1 MNHLYVWLRLPR
13 GAALLAG
20 EIRVADPDQ
29 GRGGYLRGE
38 FRYDTAYLNHTD
50 AFALDPLRLPLTQQ
64 IHSAQRPHAGI
75 HGIFEDSLP
84 DAWGRGILIR
94 RLALT
99 RGQQSPPHLL
109 APLGADCLGA
119 LAYAQSQDEQPQDQQ
134 PPLASAASHELATLV
149 AAAERYDEDPSE
161 QTDEELNLLFRAASS
176 PGGARPKVV
185 IEDDKVQWIGKLRS
199 TRDEVDMVRVE
210 AACLALAGKS
220 GLNIPQNRVVEF
232 GKRAVLLIRRFD
244 ISPEGGRLHIASM
257 QTLAGIEGYYLFG
270 YAEMADIV
278 RQVSSIPEQDLPMLY
293 RQAVFNAFL
302 GNTDDHLK
310 NFAMLHNQQGWQMT
324 PTFDLIPNVPH
335 RGEHVLHFG
344 ACGHRPTKRGVE
356 GLAKNFG
363 LSSKKAIR
371 IISDVASAFANWES
385 IFKRQNVSD
394 RDIKRL
400 SKDIE
405 RRRALLA

>member
-13 GAALLAG
+13 GGALLAG

-29 GRGGYLRGE
+29 RRGGYLRGE
-38 FRYDTAYLNHTD
+38 FRYDAAYLNHPA
-50 AFALDPLRLPLTQQ
+50 AFALDPLRLPLSQQ
-64 IHSAQRPHAGI
+64 IYSAERPHAGI

-94 RLALT
+94 RLALP

-109 APLGADCLGA
+109 ALLGVNCLGA
-119 LAYAQSQDEQPQDQQ
+119 LAYTKTQDEQL
-134 PPLASAASHELATLV
+134 PLASAASHDLATLA

-161 QTDEELNLLFRAASS
+161 QSAEELNLLFRAASS

-185 IEDDKVQWIGKLRS
+185 IEEDEVQWIGKLRS

-210 AACLALAGKS
+210 AACLALAGES
-220 GLNIPQNRVVEF
+220 GLNIPENRVVKF
-232 GKRAVLLIRRFD
+232 GERAVLLIRRFD
-244 ISPEGGRLHIASM
+244 ISPEGGRMHIASM
-257 QTLAGIEGYYLFG
+257 QTLAGVEGYYLFG

-278 RQVSSIPEQDLPMLY
+278 RQVSSIPEQDLPLLY

-310 NFAMLHNQQGWQMT
+310 NFAMLRNSQGWQMT
-324 PTFDLIPNVPH
+324 PTFDLVPDVPH
-335 RGEHVLHFG
+335 RGEHILHFG
-344 ACGHRPTKRGVE
+344 ACGHRPIKRGIDD
-356 GLAKNFG
+356 LAKNFG
-363 LSSKKAIR
+363 LSSKKAR
-371 IISDVASAFANWES
+371 SIISDVASAFANWES

-405 RRRALLA
+405 WRHALLA